1 MRPPSDKRFRKRIPC
16 AFNAG
21 GRSSSGLVL
30 NVSRSGLFLQ
40 TSIPENSGTV
50 VDLELKPLD
59 RVELKP
65 LDRVEPIALTARVVW
80 RKAVPAQLRTIA
92 SGGFGLQIIRADEA
106 YYGLLSALVERS
118 GKTRDRQPSG
128 GQER

>member
-1 MRPPSDKRFRKRIPC
+1 MRAPADERFRKRIPC

-40 TSIPENSGTV
+40 TSMPEGSGTV
-50 VDLELKPLD
+50 VELELNPLD
-59 RVELKP
+59 RAEQ
-65 LDRVEPIALTARVVW
+65 IALTARVVW
-80 RKAVPAQLRTIA
+80 RKTVPAQLRTIV

-106 YYGLLSALVERS
+106 YYGLLSALVKRR
-118 GKTRDRQPSG
+118 GKTRDSQLS
-128 GQER
+128 

>member
-1 MRPPSDKRFRKRIPC
+1 MRAPADERFRKRIPC

-40 TSIPENSGTV
+40 TSMPEGSGTV
-50 VDLELKPLD
+50 VDLELNPLD
-59 RVELKP
+59 RAEQ
-65 LDRVEPIALTARVVW
+65 IALTARVVW
-80 RKAVPAQLRTIA
+80 RKTVPAQLRTIV

-106 YYGLLSALVERS
+106 YYGLLSALVERR
-118 GKTRDRQPSG
+118 GKTRDSELSG
-128 GQER
+128 EQEKGP

>member
-1 MRPPSDKRFRKRIPC
+1 MRAPADERFRKRIPC

-40 TSIPENSGTV
+40 TSIPEDSGTV
-50 VDLELKPLD
+50 VDL
-59 RVELKP
+59 ELKP

-106 YYGLLSALVERS
+106 YYGLLSALVEKS

>member
-1 MRPPSDKRFRKRIPC
+1 MRAPADERFRKRIPC

-50 VDLELKPLD
+50 VNLELKPLD
-59 RVELKP
+59 RAE
-65 LDRVEPIALTARVVW
+65 EIALTARVVW
-80 RKAVPAQLRTIA
+80 RKAVPAQLRTIE

-106 YYGLLSALVERS
+106 YYGLLSALVERRGTTPDS
-118 GKTRDRQPSG
+118 RRSV
-128 GQER
+128 ERGEDP

>member
-1 MRPPSDKRFRKRIPC
+1 MRAPADERFRKRIPC
-16 AFNAG
+16 AFNVG
-21 GRSSSGLVL
+21 RRSSSGLVL

-59 RVELKP
+59 RE
-65 LDRVEPIALTARVVW
+65 EPIALTARVVW

-106 YYGLLSALVERS
+106 YYGLLSALVEKS

>member
-1 MRPPSDKRFRKRIPC
+1 MSATADQRFRKRIPC

-21 GRSSSGLVL
+21 GRSCSGLVL

-40 TSIPENSGTV
+40 TSVPEDSGTV

-59 RVELKP
+59 RA
-65 LDRVEPIALTARVVW
+65 EPIALTARVVW

-106 YYGLLSALVERS
+106 YYGLLSALVERR
-118 GKTRDRQPSG
+118 GKTRDSATG
-128 GQER
+128 G

>member
-1 MRPPSDKRFRKRIPC
+1 MRAPADERFRKRIPC

-40 TSIPENSGTV
+40 TSMPEGSGTV
-50 VDLELKPLD
+50 VDLELNPLD
-59 RVELKP
+59 RAEQ
-65 LDRVEPIALTARVVW
+65 IALTARVVW
-80 RKAVPAQLRTIA
+80 RKTVPAQLRTIV

>member
-1 MRPPSDKRFRKRIPC
+1 MRAPADERFRKRIPC
-16 AFNAG
+16 AFNVG
-21 GRSSSGLVL
+21 RRSSSGLVL

-50 VDLELKPLD
+50 VNL
-59 RVELKP
+59 ELKP

-106 YYGLLSALVERS
+106 YYGLLSALVERR
-118 GKTRDRQPSG
+118 GKTRDSQRSG
-128 GQER
+128 EQEKGP

>member
-1 MRPPSDKRFRKRIPC
+1 MRAPADERFRKRIPC

-21 GRSSSGLVL
+21 RRSSSGLVL

-59 RVELKP
+59 RA
-65 LDRVEPIALTARVVW
+65 EPIALTARVVW

-106 YYGLLSALVERS
+106 YYGLLSALVEKS